1 MKIPNN
7 ERGPGKMA
15 VKEGSIKLSKKERAI
30 RIGRIEKEYLEYDEY
45 VFHEGEICID
55 RETDRAIKIKFT
67 GTVTILTGPLKN
79 GGKRTDV
86 YEKVKTA
93 WLPKSQ
99 CRIESDTII
108 IPLWLAEKNDL
119 GAYLYQTEK

>member
-7 ERGPGKMA
+7 ERGPEKMA
-15 VKEGSIKLSKKERAI
+15 VKEGSIKLSKKERFI
-30 RIGRIEKEYLEYDEY
+30 RIGQLEREYLEYDEFVLY
-45 VFHEGEICID
+45 EGEICID
-55 RETDRAIKIKFT
+55 RETEKAIKIKFT
-67 GTVTILTGPLKN
+67 GSATILTDSLEN
-79 GGKRTDV
+79 GGKRTDEV
-86 YEKVKTA
+86 YEKVKSV

-119 GAYLYQTEK
+119 CAYLMEA